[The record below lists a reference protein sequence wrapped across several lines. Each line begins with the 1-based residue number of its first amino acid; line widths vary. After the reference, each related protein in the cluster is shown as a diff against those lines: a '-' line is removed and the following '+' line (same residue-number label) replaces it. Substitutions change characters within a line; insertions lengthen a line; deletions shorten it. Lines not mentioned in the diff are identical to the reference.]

1 MDSGEPVWVR
11 CSAVVFRDA
20 SVLLVRRDRGGETD
34 WVLPGGTPRRGESTA
49 SCVRREVEEET
60 GLAVTVG
67 KVAFVLEA
75 GAPDGGERTLDLV
88 FTASAVDATHPLRT
102 WEPGLTPLFHPVDD
116 LAWLRLRPPIAGH
129 VRALFAARGRALGA
143 PYLGNVWRPMPAGA
157 SAARPARPR
166 G

>member
-11 CSAVVFRDA
+11 CSAVVFRGE
-20 SVLLVRRDRGGETD
+20 SVLLVRRDRAGETD

-67 KVAFVLEA
+67 NVAFVLEA
-75 GAPDGGERTLDLV
+75 GAPDGGRRTLDLV

-102 WEPGLTPLFHPVDD
+102 WEPDLTPLFHPLDE
-116 LAWLRLRPPIAGH
+116 LAAVQLRPPIAGH
-129 VRALFAARGRALGA
+129 VRALFAARGRAAGA
-143 PYLGNVWRPMPAGA
+143 YLGNVWRPRPAGTA
-157 SAARPARPR
+157 TAQTSPP